1 MAVTRTETWLR
12 CRLENGPAASEPRR
26 RSEWLLHGPD
36 PTRIQPNT
44 RSRRDAL
51 RLMAGSPRVVP
62 VVPDPIHSPTP
73 PDSRRSIGVGLW
85 IGCCYRVV
93 EGKGG
98 RKRHQELDRKL
109 PIQGFC
115 EVARHGGDARIGATS
130 LKIPC
135 VGG

>member
-51 RLMAGSPRVVP
+51 RLMAGAPRGVP
-62 VVPDPIHSPTP
+62 IVRLTLSTVRP
-73 PDSRRSIGVGLW
+73 PLTRGGRSGAHCGEGAAIQG
-85 IGCCYRVV
+85 V

-98 RKRHQELDRKL
+98 WRGTKK
-109 PIQGFC
+109 
-115 EVARHGGDARIGATS
+115 
-130 LKIPC
+130 
-135 VGG
+135 VGEKTPNKSPVW